1 MLLEEYEKY
10 WQKQEKR
17 DETRVSPVSKGC
29 WNRDSNFK
37 SNVTSNT
44 ASSRA
49 PKKQTFMIMAMDNL
63 RTVYGKGNTHRYI
76 IAVSFARQRSCR

>member
-1 MLLEEYEKY
+1 MLLEAYKKY

-37 SNVTSNT
+37 SNT

-63 RTVYGKGNTHRYI
+63 RTVCGKGNTHRYI
-76 IAVSFARQRSCR
+76 IAVSFARQRSYR